1 MSVAPLEYWS
11 FNMTVERVGVSFEPE
26 LLEKFDALIKA
37 KGYTNRSEAIR
48 DLVRKSIIEARI
60 EADAVDVIGTLTI
73 IYDHDVG
80 DVTNELQH
88 FQHSHLSEII
98 ATTHVHMEEH
108 ACLEVVVL
116 RGKAKSVRKLADHIR
131 AIKGVKHGELV
142 TTQSSF

>member
-1 MSVAPLEYWS
+1 
-11 FNMTVERVGVSFEPE
+11 MTVERVGVSFEPE
-26 LLEKFDALIKA
+26 LLEKFDDLLKK

-48 DLVRKSIIEARI
+48 DLVRKSIIEAHI
-60 EADAVDVIGTLTI
+60 ESEDEDVIGTLTI

-88 FQHSHLSEII
+88 YQHFHLSEII
-98 ATTHVHMEEH
+98 STTHVHI
-108 ACLEVVVL
+108 AKYNCLEVLVL

-142 TTQSSF
+142 TTKSTI